1 MVGLSRRSVPA
12 LIAALAVA
20 LVSATAS
27 AQDKPRLRVSS
38 LTLPV
43 FNPIVWNIMK
53 ERGFDAKNGF
63 ELEIRPYPSIS
74 AFYAAFATGETDVL
88 VGGPTILQ
96 KLYLEGVP
104 VRIIATGLTLSDLV
118 VFVRDP
124 SIKSLADLKGKQMAA
139 DMGGSQYQMVAIYAG
154 AKGLKLGR
162 EITIVNGNFAVS
174 RAQLEAGRVD
184 AAVIAEPMA
193 TSIMLQNPDW
203 KVIFNGAEGWKELT
217 GQDGWEIV
225 TAMRADAIQRVPLA
239 PKMMIA
245 ALQDVAGFIRT
256 ETDAADKLA
265 NETVKLPAGVLKSAV
280 TGKRWD
286 FDVRPA
292 WGPDRKAIWDMMER
306 AVQAGFYEK
315 MPDEKIIYV
324 P

>member
-12 LIAALAVA
+12 LIAALVVA

-225 TAMRADAIQRVPLA
+225 TAMRADAIQRLPLA

>member
-12 LIAALAVA
+12 LIAALVVA

-53 ERGFDAKNGF
+53 QRGFDAKNGF

-203 KVIFNGAEGWKELT
+203 RVIFNGADGWKELT

-225 TAMRADAIQRVPLA
+225 TAMRADAIQRVPAA

-245 ALQDVAGFIRT
+245 ALQDVAEFIRT

>member
-1 MVGLSRRSVPA
+1 
-12 LIAALAVA
+12 
-20 LVSATAS
+20 
-27 AQDKPRLRVSS
+27 
-38 LTLPV
+38 
-43 FNPIVWNIMK
+43 
-53 ERGFDAKNGF
+53 
-63 ELEIRPYPSIS
+63 
-74 AFYAAFATGETDVL
+74 
-88 VGGPTILQ
+88 
-96 KLYLEGVP
+96 
-104 VRIIATGLTLSDLV
+104 
-118 VFVRDP
+118 
-124 SIKSLADLKGKQMAA
+124 MAA

-174 RAQLEAGRVD
+174 RAQLEAGRVE

-225 TAMRADAIQRVPLA
+225 TAMRADAIQRVPAA

-245 ALQDVAGFIRT
+245 ALQDVAAFIRT